1 LFDYAFMR
9 NALAISICI
18 SILCPC
24 IGMFLVLRRYS
35 MMGDTL
41 AHSSLA
47 GVTLGLFFHES
58 PVLSSFIFTAFGGVA
73 IEFLRQYFK
82 KYTDLILAIVLSVS
96 VGIAIT
102 LITSGVLHANADAYL
117 FGSVLTVSDT
127 DMAVTAVLSLAVVA
141 ATFLFYH
148 QLLYLTYDE
157 DTARVA
163 GVRYKLL
170 NYVFAFLVAAAISVS
185 IRSVGMLVISSMI
198 ALPVASALQ
207 LKTSFKHTFIASVVY
222 SFIDMMTGFFL
233 SYYIGAAPGG
243 VTALSAA
250 ALLILTIIVMR
261 FVKSET

>member
-1 LFDYAFMR
+1 MFDYAFMR
-9 NALAISICI
+9 NALAISFCI

-24 IGMFLVLRRYS
+24 IGIFLVLRRYS

-41 AHSSLA
+41 AHASLA

-58 PVLSSFIFTAFGGVA
+58 PVLASFIFTAFGGVS

-82 KYTDLILAIVLSVS
+82 KYTDLILTVVLSIS

-102 LITSGVLHANADAYL
+102 LITSGKLHANANAYL
-117 FGSVLTVSDT
+117 FGSMLTVSDA
-127 DMAVTAVLSLAVVA
+127 DMAVTAVLSAAVVL
-141 ATFLFYH
+141 TTVLFYH

-157 DTARVA
+157 DTAKVA
-163 GVRYKLL
+163 GVRDKAL

-207 LKTSFKHTFIASVVY
+207 LREGFRRTFIASFLF
-222 SFIDMMTGFFL
+222 SFIDMMSGFFL

-243 VTALSAA
+243 VTALAASAV
-250 ALLILTIIVMR
+250 LLVTIFWTRVVR
-261 FVKSET
+261 KKQ